1 MNSNTFS
8 DHAYDDGTPHTSGE
22 IESENT
28 VQLTGD
34 VTSGTGK
41 AREFLTLTGYTDQF
55 DERLGYVPYPG
66 TLNLTLT
73 GHFGSR
79 RTLNPNDGIPI
90 DSWKRNGR
98 TFGSAVCYSCVLT
111 RAGTAYT
118 EGHVLVPDRTDHDD
132 GTLEIVAPDRLRD
145 ALAVDDGDEL
155 TVTIPEGLA
164 QK

>member
-1 MNSNTFS
+1 MNPNGFS
-8 DHAYDDGTPHTSGE
+8 DHEYDSGTPHTNGE

-28 VQLTGD
+28 VQFTGN

-66 TLNLTLT
+66 TLNLALIRHL
-73 GHFGSR
+73 GGRSQ
-79 RTLNPNDGIPI
+79 LNAYDGIAI
-90 DSWKRNGR
+90 DSWRRNGR
-98 TFGSAVCYSCVLT
+98 TFGSAICYSCVLT
-111 RAGTAYT
+111 RTGDAYT

-132 GTLEIVAPDRLRD
+132 ETLEIVAPDRLRA

-155 TVTIPEGLA
+155 TVTIPGGIA